1 MEEIIMFPDF
11 KKVPFEILWELT
23 ERCNFK
29 CTHCGNFTDILP
41 RASELDFEQ
50 ICTAIDHMQI
60 QRPLAIT
67 FTGGEPF
74 LRDDLCSIIDL
85 LYQRLDIAG
94 IHAYTNGSKLFPIGV
109 KLLEKGVKLWVSL
122 EGTDKNTID
131 TIRGKGSFAL
141 VVNNLRKLI
150 NIKNENPDLKGSI
163 GIAYTA
169 TAKSNS
175 ADEILDFAENLGV
188 DALSVTRVSKT
199 GRAIQNR
206 ELLISD
212 KRIFE
217 FIERLIVLKDSFTF
231 QMSIDPRIFKPLV
244 KKIINLKNGLNI
256 PHSYIGCGAAQCK
269 ITILA
274 DGSVVPCRE
283 IYPGA
288 RIFDSLNLVKKN
300 IKDNY
305 LFDILDS
312 MKSVCIHRNHAD
324 YRKYYPCH
332 KCEYAG
338 GYCDPCWKDSY
349 FDESHTESLCAYVI
363 HKLDTME

>member
-11 KKVPFEILWELT
+11 NKSTLEILWELT

-41 RASELDFEQ
+41 RASELDFDQ

-74 LRDDLCSIIDL
+74 LRDDFCSIIDL
-85 LYQRLDIAG
+85 LYQRLDIAR
-94 IHAYTNGSKLFPIGV
+94 IHAYSNGSKLFPMGTQ
-109 KLLEKGVKLWVSL
+109 LLEKGVSLWISL

-131 TIRGKGSFAL
+131 EIRGKGSFAL

-150 NIKNENPDLKGSI
+150 NIKSENPDLKGSI
-163 GIAYTA
+163 GIAYTI

-175 ADEILDFAENLGV
+175 PDELLDFAENIGV
-188 DALSVTRVSKT
+188 DALSVTRVSKA
-199 GRAIQNR
+199 GRAMQN
-206 ELLISD
+206 EDLLISD
-212 KRIFE
+212 SRIFE
-217 FIERLIVLKDSFTF
+217 FIERLIVLKDSFPF
-231 QMSIDPRIFKPLV
+231 QTCIDPRIFKPLV
-244 KKIINLKNGLNI
+244 KKMINLKNGLNI
-256 PHSYIGCGAAQCK
+256 THSYIGCGAAQCK

-300 IKDNY
+300 IKDNL
-305 LFDILDS
+305 LFDILGS
-312 MKSVCIHRNHAD
+312 MKSVHMHRNRTD

-332 KCEYAG
+332 RCEYAG

-349 FDESHTESLCAYVI
+349 FGESHSESLCAYVI
-363 HKLDTME
+363 QKLDMME